1 MVLPRVADLKRF
13 TSLAQRPFSLLAT
26 GASLWIMSTIFG
38 RWAAPAIDHNLTSV
52 GLAFAILCIHL
63 LSSIFAAYLFGMAIS
78 VFALGTPWR
87 DRYLVPYI
95 PPNPRNPEAYLARI
109 GDKTLAFWTIILL
122 VTLASIAFTHR
133 ASDNYLLQFPSRG
146 FQLVSFRSDNP
157 VSQQRAMR
165 EIVRRDL
172 ARHLNPDDLRERMRV
187 YLAADSDE
195 VRAQAAWTVGRLQII
210 SLEPDV
216 RTLLKHPSE
225 PVRIEAAIAEG
236 QLRTANGI
244 RALTDALNHE
254 QHTDVLEAILI
265 AIGLS
270 RNTDAAMQVSKI
282 IDQLP
287 DAAQPAALWAIG
299 ESSATCA
306 AQTVLTFTTDTHPH
320 TTQCAAME
328 SLKKIA
334 TTKQIHA
341 LREQFYQDDAW
352 CELQTW
358 YGRSADP
365 IRREFH
371 RVIVSAE
378 RTREKALDA
387 LFNIAGPNL
396 KEDLATIINDTAQE
410 RLDRKHARRLYDLL
424 DPAHPRTPRE
434 ARNCPTEHTP

>member
-1 MVLPRVADLKRF
+1 MAFPRVSDLKRF
-13 TSLAQRPFSLLAT
+13 TSLAQRPFSLLGVGAAVWIAT
-26 GASLWIMSTIFG
+26 TLFG
-38 RWAAPAIDHNLTSV
+38 RWAAPTIDHTLTSV
-52 GLAFAILCIHL
+52 AIAFAIVCLHL
-63 LSSIFAAYLFGMAIS
+63 LFAVGAAYLIGMALS

-87 DRYLVPYI
+87 DRYLLPYL
-95 PPNPRNPEAYLARI
+95 PPNPRDPEAYLARI

-122 VTLASIAFTHR
+122 VSIASIALTHR

-146 FQLVSFRSDNP
+146 FQLVSFRSESP

-172 ARHLNPDDLRERMRV
+172 ARYLDPDDLRERMRV
-187 YLAADSDE
+187 YLAADSPD

-210 SLEPDV
+210 SLEPDI
-216 RTLLKHPSE
+216 RALLRHPDE
-225 PVRIEAAIAEG
+225 TVRIEAAIAEG
-236 QLRTANGI
+236 QLRTARGT
-244 RALTDALNHE
+244 RALIDAMQRE

-270 RNTDAAMQVSKI
+270 RNADASMQAA
-282 IDQLP
+282 DFMEQLP
-287 DAAQPAALWAIG
+287 DSVRPAALWAIG
-299 ESSATCA
+299 ESGAVCA
-306 AQTVLTFTTDTHPH
+306 AQTVLHYADEDQSHETR
-320 TTQCAAME
+320 CAAME
-328 SLKKIA
+328 NLKKIGTVDQLDA
-334 TTKQIHA
+334 F
-341 LREQFYQDDAW
+341 REQFRREDEW

-378 RTREKALDA
+378 RRREKALDA
-387 LFNIAGPNL
+387 LFNAAGPNL
-396 KEDLATIINDTAQE
+396 KEDLATIINDTSQE

-434 ARNCPTEHTP
+434 ARNCPTDRTP